1 MPTIL
6 QLSDLHVE
14 PRGRL
19 AFGRCDSA
27 GLLESIRPW
36 LVQAAEKV
44 DAVVVTGDIG
54 CDGNEDAYRIVKD
67 VFTGAFG
74 ARSHDSGQPRPTR
87 RDGGRA
93 WGLYRGAP

>member
-54 CDGNEDAYRIVKD
+54 CDGNEAAMALSTSLSSMAKAVVESTHKSSNTSSMICAFLFI
-67 VFTGAFG
+67 FTSSNG
-74 ARSHDSGQPRPTR
+74 
-87 RDGGRA
+87 
-93 WGLYRGAP
+93 